1 MTEIGEQ
8 LPDVMWRLDAHAFH
22 QRVAEQTLTPGG
34 PSPILLR
41 DLAARSADVE
51 TTVGREFLVEIEF
64 DQAALSTDDPAALYL
79 TCMAPYIIDVE
90 PVVVDWLLVEAA
102 LGVATGWLGEE
113 VKMLRYGGGLP
124 MLPILLGYPDFAEML
139 HGRRLNAGWLSPIQ
153 AEELR
158 EFASSPSRSS
168 RTPIEANY
176 GRCGGSRTTAST
188 SSPDTFA
195 PRLADV
201 ADQLGAHLGRI
212 AHGGGHVIF

>member
-8 LPDVMWRLDAHAFH
+8 LPDVMWRIDAHAFH
-22 QRVAEQTLTPGG
+22 ERLAEQTLTPGG

-51 TTVGREFLVEIEF
+51 SVVGREFLTEIEF
-64 DQAALSTDDPAALYL
+64 DEEALSTDDPASLYL
-79 TCMAPYIIDVE
+79 TCMAPFIIDVE

-124 MLPILLGYPDFAEML
+124 MFPILLGYPDFAEML
-139 HGRRLNAGWLSPIQ
+139 HGRRLNAGWLSAVQ
-153 AEELR
+153 AGELR
-158 EFASSPSRSS
+158 GRLGSEPVFSSPDRGQLRSM
-168 RTPIEANY
+168 RWLEDNGIDLD
-176 GRCGGSRTTAST
+176 
-188 SSPDTFA
+188 PDTFA

-201 ADQLGAHLGRI
+201 ANQLVDHLGRI
-212 AHGGGHVIF
+212 AAGGGHVIF